1 VGYFCNRLE
10 GPQLSISLVSRM
22 KSIDLNALVEGSSPI
37 LLGLVL
43 SWSWAIQLSLDFFFS
58 GNDHLSENSA
68 ILSYSFLVTFF
79 FVLFSRPSSGLC
91 TQIIFSFSVN
101 LVAPLHLSWAVVAK
115 NYCSY
120 RNLLF
125 PTPSCIAPISVTC
138 SQGWSRDI
146 YLHHVHWCV
155 CVCKTPKVLL

>member
-1 VGYFCNRLE
+1 MGYFCNRLE

-22 KSIDLNALVEGSSPI
+22 KSIGLNALVEGSSPI

-43 SWSWAIQLSLDFFFS
+43 SWSWAIQLSLDFLFS
-58 GNDHLSENSA
+58 GNDHLSETAPSCHTVSWS
-68 ILSYSFLVTFF
+68 L
-79 FVLFSRPSSGLC
+79 FVLFSRSSSGLC

-101 LVAPLHLSWAVVAK
+101 LVAPLHLPWAVVAK
-115 NYCSY
+115 NCCSY

-125 PTPSCIAPISVTC
+125 PTPSCIAPIFVTC

-155 CVCKTPKVLL
+155 CVCKTPKVLF